1 MWVNVF
7 GCLMFTASVSLIL
20 YIALALTAIYP
31 LVESLRDDIAFD
43 AFENY
48 QRHLGGKETYL
59 FFAGMFCVLVALLVA
74 AKILYTDIALYT
86 MFGITI
92 VVCG

>member
-1 MWVNVF
+1 
-7 GCLMFTASVSLIL
+7 MFASSVSLIM
-20 YIALALTAIYP
+20 YIILALTAIYP

-59 FFAGMFCVLVALLVA
+59 FFAGMMLVLVAMVVA
-74 AKILYTDIALYT
+74 ARILYANIAFYAMICT
-86 MFGITI
+86 TVAI
-92 VVCG
+92 CG